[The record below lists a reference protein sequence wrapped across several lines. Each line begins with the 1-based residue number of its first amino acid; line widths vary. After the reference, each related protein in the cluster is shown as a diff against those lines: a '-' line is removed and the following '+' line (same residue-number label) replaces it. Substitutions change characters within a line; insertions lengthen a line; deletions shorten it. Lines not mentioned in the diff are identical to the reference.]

1 MEETKKTS
9 RWNANKT
16 MTVVMMGLLTAIV
29 VVLQLVASQIK
40 FGPFSITLCLAP
52 IIIGAALFGWKSGVW
67 LGFVFG
73 LVVLLTGDASAFMA
87 VNIPGTIITVLLKGS
102 VAGLVGGLV
111 YSLVS
116 KKAEN
121 KIVPVIAA
129 GIATPL
135 ANTGVFIIG
144 CYVFFYKTLTEW
156 GEAFGYENATSYI
169 IFGMTGLN
177 FLVELGV
184 NLVLGSAIVFLID
197 LVRKMIPSLSK

>member
-1 MEETKKTS
+1 
-9 RWNANKT
+9 
-16 MTVVMMGLLTAIV
+16 MGLLTAIV

-73 LVVLLTGDASAFMA
+73 LVVLLTGDAAAFMA
-87 VNIPGTIITVLLKGS
+87 VNIPGTIVTVLLKGAA
-102 VAGLVGGLV
+102 AGLVGGLV
-111 YSLVS
+111 YSLIS
-116 KKAEN
+116 KKAKN

-144 CYVFFYKTLTEW
+144 CYAFFYETLTEW
-156 GEAFGYENATSYI
+156 GKALGFENATSYI
-169 IFGMTGLN
+169 IFGMTGWN

-184 NLVLGSAIVFLID
+184 NLVLGSAIVFLIN
-197 LVRKMIPSLSK
+197 LVQKMIPSLAK